1 MEKVGVCP
9 GGAIASFHLAACADF
24 PCFDFAKSFVNPA
37 RKTVQFAPPFLC
49 RWKPLPS
56 SGSQRFV
63 SKRRSEKSEK
73 SEKSGKV
80 NLYSQTS
87 QFPSLSISFYQI
99 RHVSACFGRD
109 GGMGSDSA
117 QVRCLRLEL
126 NFALC
131 I

>member
-9 GGAIASFHLAACADF
+9 GGAIASFHLAVCADF

-37 RKTVQFAPPFLC
+37 RKTIQFAPPFLC

-63 SKRRSEKSEK
+63 SKRRTEK

-87 QFPSLSISFYQI
+87 QFPSVSIRFGMF
-99 RHVSACFGRD
+99 RHVSA

-131 I
+131 ICVAVA